1 MKLETKQNLKQFSL
15 KALSVVLTAAIVF
28 PMVLL
33 VVDLLSI
40 AFLPSAVSFFSVAI
54 VTGIYSLCSFGAYK
68 LAKKSFNYLKDNH
81 IIGQEK
87 LKRDVK
93 ELCDTIDKLKELDK
107 SDISDE
113 FVPHVESL
121 VDEIRP
127 LEKIDETIDILSKM
141 AKDNGI
147 EFLLAKE
154 NRNNVVNDIL
164 ELRMNKQVCET
175 KIKEFKEIKEKID
188 QRRQSNIEKEK
199 ENNLEKR
206 VEVSKTVGHEREM
219 DVKEPEIKVNN
230 IDEEP
235 VSRGEKEKPISKI

>member
-1 MKLETKQNLKQFSL
+1 M
-15 KALSVVLTAAIVF
+15 
-28 PMVLL
+28 
-33 VVDLLSI
+33 
-40 AFLPSAVSFFSVAI
+40 
-54 VTGIYSLCSFGAYK
+54 
-68 LAKKSFNYLKDNH
+68 
-81 IIGQEK
+81 
-87 LKRDVK
+87 
-93 ELCDTIDKLKELDK
+93 KELDK

-164 ELRMNKQVCET
+164 ELRMIKQVCET